1 MEKDAVCSIALQTAG
16 TVYTAYTADIAYTAH
31 TSALFEQ
38 LWSKRALTPFYNMAV
53 LLSELMGKM
62 LYR

>member
-1 MEKDAVCSIALQTAG
+1 MEKETVCSIALQTAG
-16 TVYTAYTADIAYTAH
+16 TVYTAYTAHTAH

-53 LLSELMGKM
+53 LLSELLGKM